1 MIQPSCPVLLVHVDD
16 AYRKSLIA
24 SLDREHFV
32 VTSTDDSDR
41 ALELLAERQFSVVI
55 VGLNLTTGLGKRS
68 LAFLEADQERA
79 KCGVLV
85 LGDSDPA
92 VKTYAPWVD
101 ETLLKPVDPA
111 YVATRARTYC
121 KCA

>member
-32 VTSTDDSDR
+32 VTSTDDGDR
-41 ALELLAERQFSVVI
+41 AVELLAKRQFNVVI

-68 LAFLEADQERA
+68 LGFLEADQERA

>member
-1 MIQPSCPVLLVHVDD
+1 MIQPSCPVLVIHADD
-16 AYRKSLIA
+16 AFRKSLIA

-41 ALELLAERQFSVVI
+41 ALELLAARPFNVVI

-68 LAFLEADQERA
+68 LAYLEADPERA

-121 KCA
+121 KCG

>member
-1 MIQPSCPVLLVHVDD
+1 MIQPSCPVLVIHVDD
-16 AYRKSLIA
+16 PFRKTLIA
-24 SLDREHFV
+24 ALDREHFV

-41 ALELLAERQFSVVI
+41 ALELLATRRFNVVV

-68 LAFLEADQERA
+68 LGFLQADQERA

-121 KCA
+121 KCG

>member
-1 MIQPSCPVLLVHVDD
+1 M
-16 AYRKSLIA
+16 
-24 SLDREHFV
+24 
-32 VTSTDDSDR
+32 TSTDDSDR
-41 ALELLAERQFSVVI
+41 ALELLAARPFNVVV

-68 LAFLEADQERA
+68 LAFLEADPERA

-85 LGDSDPA
+85 IGDSDPA

-121 KCA
+121 KCG